1 MILYCT
7 DPYFTGFHSRK
18 GRNIVYHS
26 FFLNKADNIMS
37 PTEHDSSNGLFVGE
51 FGGTPDDDNRSRRRE
66 GTLHTPN
73 TAPSTSKKYR
83 LVIKGRES
91 TPRRSKAQR
100 KGFKRVARDV
110 QPGVDQG
117 GQDLVELLSS
127 QEPSN
132 SPTKNSAKR
141 RNASRVVDL
150 TRDDGEF
157 EVVSSTVRKTP
168 VPFPQNVTNYATIR
182 TTAGG
187 SGIHRLPH
195 KVPLQT
201 TQLSTTLQMMMGNA
215 NKEEEDTVVKNP
227 QCGICFEAMGKN
239 TNKPMA
245 AGNCGH
251 VYCKQ
256 CLSRAVKQRK
266 KCPGC
271 SAKMT
276 GKQIRNIFFDL

>member
-1 MILYCT
+1 ME
-7 DPYFTGFHSRK
+7 P
-18 GRNIVYHS
+18 
-26 FFLNKADNIMS
+26 
-37 PTEHDSSNGLFVGE
+37 PEHDSSNGLFVGE
-51 FGGTPDDDNRSRRRE
+51 FGGTPDDSHRSRGRE

-73 TAPSTSKKYR
+73 TAPSTSHKYK

-91 TPRRSKAQR
+91 TPRRSKTQK
-100 KGFKRVARDV
+100 KGFKRVAREV

-117 GQDLVELLSS
+117 GQDVVELLSS
-127 QEPSN
+127 QEPSV
-132 SPTKNSAKR
+132 SPTRNASKR
-141 RNASRVVDL
+141 RNAPRVVDL

-168 VPFPQNVTNYATIR
+168 APVPQKLINYAPIR
-182 TTAGG
+182 TTAGV
-187 SGIHRLPH
+187 SGVHTVSQQ
-195 KVPLQT
+195 VPLQ
-201 TQLSTTLQMMMGNA
+201 TTLQMMMGRA
-215 NKEEEDTVVKNP
+215 NKEKEDTPEKNP

-239 TNKPMA
+239 TSKPMA

-251 VYCKQ
+251 VYCKE

-276 GKQIRNIFFDL
+276 GKQIRNIFFDI